1 VGAFATQATCCP
13 PRSGRRLR
21 DWLAAVQLDAMANR
35 DTSRS
40 WNSPYV
46 PDDVGDTPLSAEALS
61 GAKFRDSGL

>member
-1 VGAFATQATCCP
+1 
-13 PRSGRRLR
+13 
-21 DWLAAVQLDAMANR
+21 VQLDAMANR